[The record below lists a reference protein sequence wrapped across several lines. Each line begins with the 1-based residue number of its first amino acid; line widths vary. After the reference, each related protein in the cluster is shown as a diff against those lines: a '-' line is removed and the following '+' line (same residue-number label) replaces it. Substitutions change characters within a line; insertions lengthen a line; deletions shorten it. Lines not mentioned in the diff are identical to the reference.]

1 MKLSYNFRHGFKLC
15 RLSIYRKLTSAM
27 FNFFVIYLPIFK
39 SLELKRANLKDVQ
52 DKLAK
57 LQETFDINTKKKE
70 DLEKQANI

>member
-1 MKLSYNFRHGFKLC
+1 MYYFQ
-15 RLSIYRKLTSAM
+15 
-27 FNFFVIYLPIFK
+27 

-70 DLEKQANI
+70 DLETQVDICYFDFYYLDFQKLLPTGHC